1 MGRETD
7 KIEQSSNQPNW
18 QTPSR
23 INVGAELD
31 FANIMNTIGQ
41 GLLVTGEGWRFE
53 FVNPAFAR
61 IVGRPIE
68 DLIGKSMDEF
78 IIPEDLPLL
87 LKHRSERLA
96 GKTTTYELRL
106 RKPDG
111 KIVWVH
117 ATGVPRL
124 IEDRIAGSISVVDDL
139 TDQKEIEAAL
149 KAERDRAEIYLNI
162 AEVILLA
169 LDTEARITL
178 LNRKG
183 YQIIGYEEGQLI
195 GRDWIKTCL
204 RPQDYES
211 VHEVNR
217 KIIRGEID
225 PFEYY
230 ENYVLTKKGEERCI
244 AWHTTLLRDTQ
255 HKIIGTLS
263 SGEDITDRKRAEEA
277 LIVSEEKFR
286 RAFIGSPHTVGISTL
301 AEGRYLDIND
311 NFEKLTGWSRDEVI
325 GRTSRELGIFQ
336 IYSERDNQL

>member
-7 KIEQSSNQPNW
+7 KIKQSSNQPNW

-61 IVGRPIE
+61 IVGRPIV

-78 IIPEDLPLL
+78 IIPEDLPMLF
-87 LKHRSERLA
+87 KHRSERLA
-96 GKTTTYELRL
+96 GKTTTYEFRL
-106 RKPDG
+106 RRPDG

-124 IEDRIAGSISVVDDL
+124 IEDRIVGSISVVDDL

-169 LDTEARITL
+169 LDT
-178 LNRKG
+178 
-183 YQIIGYEEGQLI
+183 
-195 GRDWIKTCL
+195 
-204 RPQDYES
+204 
-211 VHEVNR
+211 
-217 KIIRGEID
+217 
-225 PFEYY
+225 
-230 ENYVLTKKGEERCI
+230 
-244 AWHTTLLRDTQ
+244 
-255 HKIIGTLS
+255 
-263 SGEDITDRKRAEEA
+263 
-277 LIVSEEKFR
+277 
-286 RAFIGSPHTVGISTL
+286 
-301 AEGRYLDIND
+301 
-311 NFEKLTGWSRDEVI
+311 
-325 GRTSRELGIFQ
+325 
-336 IYSERDNQL
+336 